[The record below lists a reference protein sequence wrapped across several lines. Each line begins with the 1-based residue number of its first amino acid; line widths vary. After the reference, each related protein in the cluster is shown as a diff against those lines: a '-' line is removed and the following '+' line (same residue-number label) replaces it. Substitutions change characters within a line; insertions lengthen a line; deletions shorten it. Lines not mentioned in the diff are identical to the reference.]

1 MKVTFK
7 NGMTATFENCNH
19 YECTKDLIML
29 NEKFKKGEDGYEKS
43 IATLNKEEVLIMEW
57 IYKEEGK

>member
-1 MKVTFK
+1 MRVTFK

-19 YECTKDLIML
+19 YECVKDLIIL
-29 NEKFKKGEDGYEKS
+29 KKKFKKGEEGYERP

-57 IYKEEGK
+57 IYKEEAE